1 LPQQNNEK
9 FTSMSTITQNQND
22 AEARIEVLTSLLK
35 HNCTRNNEHTKLLD
49 AFQSVLFFRE
59 QINKAVKEDAS
70 YIGSDDFH
78 KTYATFNSLKLELIA
93 AISNL

>member
-1 LPQQNNEK
+1 
-9 FTSMSTITQNQND
+9 MSNKTITAMKTQLTQT
-22 AEARIEVLTSLLK
+22 ESEQRIDVLTSLVK
-35 HNCTRNNEHTKLLD
+35 NNCNRNNEHTKVLD

-59 QINKAVKEDAS
+59 QLNKAVKEDAS

-78 KTYATFNSLKLELIA
+78 KTYATFDSLKLKLIT

>member
-1 LPQQNNEK
+1 MN
-9 FTSMSTITQNQND
+9 TITQNQND
-22 AEARIEVLTSLLK
+22 AEARIEVLTSLVK
-35 HNCTRNNEHTKLLD
+35 HNCNRNNEHTKVLD

-59 QINKAVKEDAS
+59 QLNKAIKEDAS

-78 KTYATFNSLKLELIA
+78 KTYATFDSLKLKLIA

>member
-1 LPQQNNEK
+1 MN
-9 FTSMSTITQNQND
+9 TITQTESEQ
-22 AEARIEVLTSLLK
+22 RIDVLTSLVK
-35 HNCTRNNEHTKLLD
+35 HNCNRNNEHTKVLD

-59 QINKAVKEDAS
+59 QLNKAVKEDAS

-78 KTYATFNSLKLELIA
+78 KIYATFDSLKLKLIA

>member
-1 LPQQNNEK
+1 MN
-9 FTSMSTITQNQND
+9 TITQTESEQ
-22 AEARIEVLTSLLK
+22 RIDVLTSLVK
-35 HNCTRNNEHTKLLD
+35 DNCNRNNEHTKVLD

-59 QINKAVKEDAS
+59 QLNKAVKEDAS

-78 KTYATFNSLKLELIA
+78 KTYATFDSLKLKLIA

>member
-1 LPQQNNEK
+1 MN
-9 FTSMSTITQNQND
+9 TITQTEIEQ
-22 AEARIEVLTSLLK
+22 RIDTLTSLVK
-35 HNCTRNNEHTKLLD
+35 QNCNRNNEHTKVLD

-59 QINKAVKEDAS
+59 QLNKAVKEDAS

-78 KTYATFNSLKLELIA
+78 KTYATFDSLKLKLIA

>member
-1 LPQQNNEK
+1 MN
-9 FTSMSTITQNQND
+9 TITQTEIEQ
-22 AEARIEVLTSLLK
+22 RIDTLTSLVK
-35 HNCTRNNEHTKLLD
+35 HNCNRNNEHTKVLD

-59 QINKAVKEDAS
+59 QLNKAVKEDAS

-78 KTYATFNSLKLELIA
+78 KTYATFDSLKLKLIA